1 MTPTFDT
8 LDAAAGARARSQARK
23 AAIGSF
29 VGEYRALL
37 PGAAN

>member
-8 LDAAAGARARSQARK
+8 LDAAGARARSQARK

-29 VGEYRALL
+29 VGAVVGVVSEN
-37 PGAAN
+37 GK